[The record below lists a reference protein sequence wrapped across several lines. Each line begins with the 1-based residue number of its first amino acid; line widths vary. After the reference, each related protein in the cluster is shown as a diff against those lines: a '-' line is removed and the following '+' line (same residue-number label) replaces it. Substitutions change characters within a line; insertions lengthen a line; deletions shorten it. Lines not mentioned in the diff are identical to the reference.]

1 MRKFVAVTVVV
12 GITSL
17 AVLSGC
23 SKEGETAGAPAGTKE
38 STSTEQIAQ
47 KTCPV
52 MGGAINEDIYL
63 DYEGRRVYFCCPACV
78 EAFKKEPEKYLGK
91 LDEQLESAESSAVE
105 RMHEEHEEH

>member
-12 GITSL
+12 GIASL

-23 SKEGETAGAPAGTKE
+23 KKEETAGAPAGMKE
-38 STSTEQIAQ
+38 STPAQEIAQ

-52 MGGAINEDIYL
+52 IGGAINEDIYL
-63 DYEGRRVYFCCPACV
+63 DYEGRRVYFCCAACV

-91 LDEQLESAESSAVE
+91 LDEQLESAKSSAVE
-105 RMHEEHEEH
+105 RMHEKHEEH